1 MRRQCPMWCTSL
13 CFIRVSL
20 HHPTASRDRRG
31 LPARR
36 VTPPS
41 AMRDAHRGRSSVSSP
56 VPRRVLSVL
65 KNRSAALPSRDAA
78 VKPNRRKRLLR
89 SVLVT
94 GVGVTGAGLAVSSGI
109 IGKHDPASGYSGSA
123 ESAALV
129 SASTSSTDA
138 GARVRV
144 VLQDR
149 GNEASRSGSRTSL
162 EPAKQVRP
170 DRRTSVD
177 RVEQRHLDQ
186 RSGGQVT
193 RTQRIAPPDPRDVAR
208 ALLPKLGFSASDY
221 SCLNAL
227 YMSESGWDV
236 HADNPSSSAYGIP
249 QALPG
254 SKMASAGPDW
264 ENNPTTQIRW
274 GLEYIRASYGTP
286 SGAWSFNQGHGW
298 Y

>member
-1 MRRQCPMWCTSL
+1 
-13 CFIRVSL
+13 
-20 HHPTASRDRRG
+20 
-31 LPARR
+31 

-41 AMRDAHRGRSSVSSP
+41 AMRDAHRSRSSVSSS

-65 KNRSAALPSRDAA
+65 KNRSAVLSSHDPVA
-78 VKPNRRKRLLR
+78 KPDRKKHLLR
-89 SVLVT
+89 SVLVV
-94 GVGVTGAGLAVSSGI
+94 GVGVAAAGLAVSSGI
-109 IGKHDPASGYSGSA
+109 IGTHDPASGYSGSA
-123 ESAALV
+123 GSAALV
-129 SASTSSTDA
+129 SASTSTSASSNDA

-144 VLQDR
+144 ILQDR

-162 EPAKQVRP
+162 EPAKKARP

-177 RVEQRHLDQ
+177 RVKQSHLDQ

-208 ALLPKLGFSASDY
+208 ELLPKLGFSASDY

-286 SGAWSFNQGHGW
+286 CGAWSFKQGHGW